1 MENINHKKI
10 IFDLGA
16 VIIDLKSESDWWK
29 EDLFPN
35 FNQEQLEKLFKEGFF
50 HDFETGKISTTDF
63 VKVMESIKINPDI
76 AVEKAWNGILK
87 TIPKHRIDLLNC
99 LKENNQVY
107 LLSNTNT
114 IHTKTIHES
123 LEFDFGMNI
132 FDTIFDIQFYSQ
144 LVGMRKPNTEIYEH
158 VQQTIGDSNS
168 ANFIFLDD
176 KPENLIAP
184 KKLGWQTILVDRDI
198 SELIA

>member
-35 FNQEQLEKLFKEGFF
+35 FNQEQLEKLFKEGLF
-50 HDFETGKISTTDF
+50 HDFETGKISTADF
-63 VKVMESIKINPDI
+63 LKVMEDIKINSVI

-87 TIPKHRIDLLNC
+87 TIPKHRIDLLYR
-99 LKENNQVY
+99 LRENNQVY

-123 LEFDFGMNI
+123 LEHDFGVNI

-144 LVGMRKPNTEIYEH
+144 LVGMRKPDAEIYEH
-158 VQQTIGDSNS
+158 VQQSIGDSNS

-176 KPENLIAP
+176 KPENLVEP
-184 KKLGWQTILVDRDI
+184 RKMGWQTILVDRDI
-198 SELIA
+198 FELIA